1 MEPTTI
7 FILGVVAAAILAGAG
22 ILAVAVRRGPAT
34 PSFTTGSLD
43 RRALRRDRTRA
54 EITAT
59 AKTGGSVAVLPD
71 VDTDEVAAD
80 AVAAA
85 PDTGGLAPVIEKQR
99 ISRSD
104 YGVTRRQFFNR
115 AVLGLFG
122 GAFLG
127 GLTLASLAFLW
138 PKLKGGFGT
147 AIRVGEVEAL
157 RSKIVQSDGTIVPLF
172 MPAAQTWLVTIDEAT
187 IPGSSFEGLPVFTTD
202 NGGEPALMALWQRC
216 VHLGCRVPSCVPSQG
231 FECPCHGSKY
241 NFHGEYR
248 DGPAPRNMDRFEVS
262 VEDGNL
268 VVNTG
273 AVIETSR
280 ATTVTIAYPQ
290 GPNCV

>member
-43 RRALRRDRTRA
+43 RRALRSDRTRA
-54 EITAT
+54 EIAAT

-157 RSKIVQSDGTIVPLF
+157 RSQIVQSDGTIVPLF

>member
-104 YGVTRRQFFNR
+104 YGVTRRKFFNR
-115 AVLGLFG
+115 AILGLFG

>member
-104 YGVTRRQFFNR
+104 YGVTRRKFFNR
-115 AVLGLFG
+115 AILGLFG

-157 RSKIVQSDGTIVPLF
+157 RSQIVQSDGTIVPLF